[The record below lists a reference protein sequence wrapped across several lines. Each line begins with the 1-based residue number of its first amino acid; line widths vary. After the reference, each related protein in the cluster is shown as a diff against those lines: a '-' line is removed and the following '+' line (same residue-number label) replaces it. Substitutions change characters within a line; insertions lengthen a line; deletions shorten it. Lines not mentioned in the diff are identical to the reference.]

1 LEQASQGH
9 QGKWGVGSTQLPKV
23 SGPSGSITHWSGM
36 TLNYVSDKLLGGL
49 SQERAS
55 LPGSCEERLGLRGL
69 SVEQLT

>member
-1 LEQASQGH
+1 
-9 QGKWGVGSTQLPKV
+9 
-23 SGPSGSITHWSGM
+23 M